1 MLGCLSPA
9 TPHRAST
16 RRRVR
21 RILIVAT
28 LAAIALAATLVVA
41 FELWAAR
48 DSEPARST
56 GRLVAKID
64 ACPSCQRGHGYGRFV
79 VEEARRA
86 GLRLPLAA
94 ALVHEES
101 NYRNVFGKNRYGE
114 RTNPVLGGPVTEARY
129 RQMRRALARGYGR
142 QGVGPT
148 QLTSVELQDEAD
160 ALGGAWVPRH
170 NIRVGYRYLS
180 DLIDR
185 HGETKGLLVYNG
197 DLPDYA
203 SRLQATARSWEDYL
217 AGKSSR
223 PFPARERRL
232 RALWGWI
239 WD

>member
-1 MLGCLSPA
+1 M
-9 TPHRAST
+9 
-16 RRRVR
+16 R
-21 RILIVAT
+21 RIVIVGPVAAIV
-28 LAAIALAATLVVA
+28 LAAALVIA

-48 DSEPARST
+48 DSQPAR
-56 GRLVAKID
+56 GDAGAVAKID
-64 ACPSCQRGHGYGRFV
+64 GCPSCAQGHGYGRFV

-94 ALVHEES
+94 ALVQEES

-129 RQMRRALARGYGR
+129 RSMRRALARGYGR

-160 ALGGAWVPRH
+160 ALGGAWVPRY
-170 NIRVGYRYLS
+170 NIRVGFRYLS
-180 DLIDR
+180 SLIDR
-185 HGETKGLLVYNG
+185 YGETQGLLVYNG
-197 DLPDYA
+197 DAPDYA
-203 SRLQATARSWEDYL
+203 RRLQATARSWEDYL
-217 AGKSSR
+217 EGRSSR

-232 RALWGWI
+232 RVLWGWL